1 MTKTRTLAALLAL
14 SSVAAL
20 PACSMFG
27 GNGSSS
33 RESSRAPSPGY
44 AAAPNYNAAPAPP
57 SQAAQSAELTPDT
70 IRSVQQTLA
79 QGGMYR
85 GRVDGVWGPG
95 TQAGVRS
102 FQQQHN
108 IDATGQLDQATLAAM
123 NVTGT
128 QGSASD
134 SRRYGSNSA
143 PPTNAAP
150 DSGAPNYNPP
160 PNAGNPNGTPPR

>member
-14 SSVAAL
+14 ASVAAL

-27 GNGSSS
+27 GGNSSS

-57 SQAAQSAELTPDT
+57 TQAAELTPDT

-79 QGGMYR
+79 QSGMYR
-85 GRVDGVWGPG
+85 GHVDGVWGPG

-102 FQQQHN
+102 FQRQHN
-108 IDATGQLDQATLAAM
+108 IDATGQLDQATLTAM
-123 NVTGT
+123 NITGT
-128 QGSASD
+128 QGSAPD
-134 SRRYGSNSA
+134 SRRYGSNSTS
-143 PPTNAAP
+143 PGNGAP
-150 DSGAPNYNPP
+150 DNAAPNYNPP
-160 PNAGNPNGTPPR
+160 PDAGNPNGTPPR